1 MFTHTF
7 DSVRAE
13 STLNSRVAFAQSM
26 LRLELIAASLGM
38 KTAVG
43 EPKPGG
49 DYTYDFRSVSEDG
62 NGKKTQPGKTSSVR
76 TPNGNG
82 DPFARA
88 QDGPFERLEARMDE
102 LKRDVTQLLA
112 ALPVPA
118 GGDPSFSSSAASPK
132 AREIM
137 DAQLARAP
145 KGFDGLTSAVI
156 NPHARVR
163 SKQRALR
170 AAQAATKFSASAGA
184 AVAAVPRNLERQIS
198 RIVR

>member
-1 MFTHTF
+1 
-7 DSVRAE
+7 
-13 STLNSRVAFAQSM
+13 
-26 LRLELIAASLGM
+26 
-38 KTAVG
+38 
-43 EPKPGG
+43 
-49 DYTYDFRSVSEDG
+49 
-62 NGKKTQPGKTSSVR
+62 
-76 TPNGNG
+76 
-82 DPFARA
+82 
-88 QDGPFERLEARMDE
+88 MDE